1 MLAAAL
7 GAALTYGTSDP
18 PSGGRGRPVELAFA
32 PGASWAEVADA
43 LGAAGLVSLPSAF
56 AAYARARGGAA
67 PAGKHFVPDDLR
79 PAELYAAL
87 TRSPSRRRVRVTWP
101 EGATRFDVARRLGER
116 GVIAPGAFL
125 EASADR
131 ALLALAGVE
140 APTAEGY
147 LFPDTYEYFVNA
159 DAASSLAPPLKGFRR
174 ALERLRAEGLE
185 PPGEAARA
193 LGWSTHEAVTLAS
206 MVEKEA
212 SADDERPLVASVFY
226 NRFRSPAFAPKP
238 PRLQSDPTAAYGCLA
253 APATP
258 SCAGFAGRVTPA
270 IAHDP
275 ANPYSTYAHA
285 GLPPGPIANPGLKA
299 LRAAMAPASTG
310 YLYFVA
316 AGGGRHTFSATLGE
330 HNAAVRQLRGLR
342 GGSP

>member
-1 MLAAAL
+1 LLAALL
-7 GAALTYGTSDP
+7 GAALGYGTSP
-18 PSGGRGRPVELAFA
+18 PPAAGRGRSVEIAFA
-32 PGASWAEVADA
+32 PGASWPAAADA
-43 LGAAGLVSLPSAF
+43 LGAAGLVAMPSAF
-56 AAYARARGGAA
+56 AAYARARGAA
-67 PAGKHFVPDDLR
+67 PPSGRHYLADDLR

-116 GVIAPGAFL
+116 GVVSPGAFL

-131 ALLALAGVE
+131 AALAAAGVE

-147 LFPDTYEYFVNA
+147 LFPDTYEFFVNA
-159 DAASSLAPPLKGFRR
+159 EAASALATPLKGFRR

-193 LGWSTHEAVTLAS
+193 LGWSTHDAVTLAS

-212 SADDERPLVASVFY
+212 SADDERPLVAAVFY
-226 NRFRSPAFAPKP
+226 NRFRSPAFSPKP

-275 ANPYSTYAHA
+275 ANPYSTYAHP

-299 LRAAMAPASTG
+299 LRAAMAPSPTG
-310 YLYFVA
+310 FLYFVA
-316 AGGGRHTFSATLGE
+316 AGGGRHTFSATLAE
-330 HNAAVRQLRGLR
+330 HNAAVRHLRGLR
-342 GGSP
+342 GGP